1 MRVKSHTINGVLSV
15 LLFAAVCGLIAMYQ
29 SYSQQH
35 QQIETLRGQ
44 LIEKESQIVVSNE
57 ALSYRRY
64 QHQLLVEDYD
74 RFRSQQSSNSMIR

>member
-29 SYSQQH
+29 NYSQQH